1 MVDAKESLDLKALK
15 EDLDL
20 VVLLAL
26 RALLALLALA
36 QNQDDPD
43 LLDHQV
49 IQDQLAI
56 E

>member
-1 MVDAKESLDLKALK
+1 MVDAKESQALKALK
-15 EDLDL
+15 EELDL
-20 VVLLAL
+20 VVLL
-26 RALLALLALA
+26 ALLALLALA